1 MRDIVWSDPIEGF
14 DQKRGKENFVH
25 NHVRDCS
32 YFYTYKAVRNFLK
45 RNRLETIIRS
55 HEWQNA
61 GCVESFYVSPKF
73 LLVRIVYRYRT
84 YGMRWG
90 KPSLITV
97 FSAPNYD
104 ASKNKGAVIKCD
116 GKAWN
121 ALNFHGSSQRPCR
134 LPQLMDA
141 FSWSIPFICE
151 KGEPTRL
158 PHAIMFVVD

>member
-1 MRDIVWSDPIEGF
+1 M
-14 DQKRGKENFVH
+14 H
-25 NHVRDCS
+25 NDVRNCS
-32 YFYTYKAVRNFLK
+32 YFYTFKAVRNFLK
-45 RNRLETIIRS
+45 RNRLELMIRA
-55 HEWQNA
+55 HKVQDA
-61 GCVESFYVSPKF
+61 GCVESFYASPKF

-84 YGMRWG
+84 YGKRWG

-104 ASKNKGAVIKCD
+104 ARKNKAAVIKCD
-116 GKAWN
+116 GKARN
-121 ALNFHGSSQRPCR
+121 VLQFEGGQHPCR
-134 LPQLMDA
+134 LPKFMDA